1 MNNAH
6 VLWLCTCTDRPVGLV
21 KVFDEIEQRWK
32 FYIGTGYG
40 QDVDLDV
47 QAIIDW
53 GQKFYNLDFL
63 VRFSKTAE
71 EG

>member
-6 VLWLCTCTDRPVGLV
+6 VLWLYTCTDRPVGLV

-40 QDVDLDV
+40 QDVNLDV

-53 GQKFYNLDFL
+53 SQKFDNLDFL
-63 VRFSKTAE
+63 VRFLKTAE